1 MSPHFNPVFTPDP
14 QLYPFQSRWFDSS
27 HGRMH
32 YVDEGDG
39 PPILLCHGNPTW
51 SFLYRN
57 VIVALRDRFR
67 CIAPDYLGFGLSERP
82 AAFGYRIGDH
92 ARVVGE
98 FVDHLGLDGYLTM
111 GQDWGGPIGMAVSVE
126 RADRVRGVVLGN
138 TWFWPA
144 DTLTMKMFSRVMS
157 SPPLQYAIVQRNF
170 FVERL
175 IPAGT
180 EHRPGPAVMEHYRAV
195 QASPADRPA
204 VARMPKEIL
213 AAHPL
218 LARLARD
225 VPVKLGAKPALFVW
239 GMKDFAFRP
248 GPCLPRMRATFPDH
262 VLVELPNAKHFIQ
275 EDAPQEIAAAII
287 ERFG

>member
-1 MSPHFNPVFTPDP
+1 MSAEVDPAFIPDP
-14 QLYPFQSRWFDSS
+14 GLYPFQSRWFDSS
-27 HGRMH
+27 CGRIH
-32 YVDEGDG
+32 YIDEGDG
-39 PPILLCHGNPTW
+39 PPLVLCHGNPTW

-57 VIVALRDRFR
+57 IVIALRDRFR

-82 AAFGYRIGDH
+82 SGFGYKVDEH
-92 ARVVGE
+92 ARMVGE

-111 GQDWGGPIGMAVSVE
+111 GQDWGGPISMAVAVE

-144 DTLTMKMFSRVMS
+144 DTLSTKAFSRVMS
-157 SPPLQYAIVQRNF
+157 SPPMQYAILHRNF

-180 EHRPGPAVMEHYRAV
+180 ARRPSAAVMEHYRAV
-195 QASPADRPA
+195 QPNAEARKG
-204 VARMPKEIL
+204 VAEMPKQIL

-218 LARLARD
+218 LARLAEE
-225 VPVKLGAKPALFVW
+225 VPAKLGGKPALFVW

-248 GPCLPRMRATFPDH
+248 GPTIPRMRAAFPDH
-262 VLVELPNAKHFIQ
+262 VLVELPDAKHFIQ
-275 EDAPQEIAAAII
+275 EDAPEDIAAAIS

>member
-1 MSPHFNPVFTPDP
+1 MSIDFAPDP
-14 QLYPFQSRWFDSS
+14 HLYPFQSRWFDSS
-27 HGRMH
+27 RGRVH

-57 VIVALRDRFR
+57 IIVALRDRFR

-82 AAFGYRIGDH
+82 ADFGYKVDEH
-92 ARVVGE
+92 AQVVGE
-98 FVDHLGLDGYLTM
+98 LVDHLRLDDYLTM
-111 GQDWGGPIGMAVSVE
+111 GQDWGGPISMAVAVE
-126 RADRVRGVVLGN
+126 RADRVRGIVLGN

-144 DTLTMKMFSRVMS
+144 DTLSTKAFSRIMS
-157 SPPLQYAIVQRNF
+157 SPPMQYAILRRNL

-180 EHRPGPAVMEHYRAV
+180 QRRPSAAVMEHYRAV
-195 QASPADRPA
+195 QPTAEARKG
-204 VARMPKEIL
+204 VAELPKQIL

-218 LARLARD
+218 LARLARE
-225 VPVKLGAKPALFVW
+225 VPAKLGAKPALLVW

-248 GPCLPRMRATFPDH
+248 GPTIPRMRQTFPDH
-262 VLVELPNAKHFIQ
+262 VLVELPDAKHFIQ
-275 EDAPQEIAAAII
+275 EDAPERIATAII
-287 ERFG
+287 ERFR